1 MFLLLCDVLINI
13 CVWLDQNP
21 LIIFKI
27 CMHVSDH
34 PGVCRCIRCCRVTRL
49 ALCICRFWGFFREV
63 ERGEHG
69 RGHSDSLSLG
79 ETASLLLTRLSVGTL
94 PRDRVSLFGVVV
106 RCRSG
111 KQMDFSLI
119 PLISCG
125 LCVPLFVTEL
135 YACVNGWF
143 EWTMCLSG
151 LFSGL
156 NGIYDCVNGLLD
168 LTVCLVCMNLTSV

>member
-1 MFLLLCDVLINI
+1 M
-13 CVWLDQNP
+13 
-21 LIIFKI
+21 
-27 CMHVSDH
+27 
-34 PGVCRCIRCCRVTRL
+34 
-49 ALCICRFWGFFREV
+49 
-63 ERGEHG
+63 
-69 RGHSDSLSLG
+69 
-79 ETASLLLTRLSVGTL
+79 
-94 PRDRVSLFGVVV
+94 VV

-111 KQMDFSLI
+111 KQMDFSLL

-125 LCVPLFVTEL
+125 FCVPLFVTEL

-168 LTVCLVCMNLTSV
+168 LTVCLFV